1 MSDETRFRKLP
12 VEIEAWDTHQLMI
25 YAASDWQAVPQCIRD
40 EYEKGNVIFA
50 ADCIFITTLEGVHRA
65 DPADKI
71 IKGVKGE
78 LYPCKPDIFA
88 ATYESVEQPSTP
100 PPLTCDC
107 CHGKLPC
114 PAHHQ
119 STPPARPAH
128 EYVYGSYEVGSGGPI
143 ACAICGRDVADHATT
158 AAQTEAKPV
167 QPWMEAAAKE
177 IKGECCDNQ
186 CSNSDIHFVTAI
198 IAAHAPSSPEEWQP
212 IETAP
217 RDGSHFI
224 AANLT
229 PGHIGFGYFEDKTIP
244 FCDVVHYWPNEGEEG
259 FYPSNGPDEPY
270 TFLTHWKP
278 LGANPVQPCVGM
290 PHYYCINPSCQWV
303 AHFKPVERKC
313 PKCGNTVWKEGATTL
328 QHKSVPLCEAD
339 HAPSSSA
346 MPDKPYL
353 TALRIMLEGRSGAA
367 QNAVRG
373 DYPEMAAIVDQ
384 HRSSASE
391 YESASEWYVRMGFT
405 VIAFGLDEAFTLAER
420 YAAERRV
427 R

>member
-1 MSDETRFRKLP
+1 MSEGILFQCPKCKKWINNRDGIICEHCGYNVTR
-12 VEIEAWDTHQLMI
+12 
-25 YAASDWQAVPQCIRD
+25 AS
-40 EYEKGNVIFA
+40 
-50 ADCIFITTLEGVHRA
+50 
-65 DPADKI
+65 
-71 IKGVKGE
+71 
-78 LYPCKPDIFA
+78 
-88 ATYESVEQPSTP
+88 SVGQPSTP
-100 PPLTCDC
+100 PAQPL
-107 CHGKLPC
+107 
-114 PAHHQ
+114 
-119 STPPARPAH
+119 
-128 EYVYGSYEVGSGGPI
+128 
-143 ACAICGRDVADHATT
+143 
-158 AAQTEAKPV
+158 EAKPV
-167 QPWMEAAAKE
+167 QPCA
-177 IKGECCDNQ
+177 
-186 CSNSDIHFVTAI
+186 
-198 IAAHAPSSPEEWQP
+198 
-212 IETAP
+212 
-217 RDGSHFI
+217 
-224 AANLT
+224 
-229 PGHIGFGYFEDKTIP
+229 
-244 FCDVVHYWPNEGEEG
+244 
-259 FYPSNGPDEPY
+259 
-270 TFLTHWKP
+270 
-278 LGANPVQPCVGM
+278 GM